1 MRGGGARGAAAR
13 RGEAMSEPFQAGYSA
28 YYDLLYRDKDYAAE
42 ARFVAELVR
51 RHGGRPPAG
60 VELLDLACGTGRHL
74 IELARLGMVVAGGGR
89 SGGVVGPARREPGGG
104 GAGAPV
110 PT

>member
-1 MRGGGARGAAAR
+1 
-13 RGEAMSEPFQAGYSA
+13 MSDAFQAGYSA
-28 YYDLLYRDKDYAAE
+28 YYDLLYHDKDYAAE

-74 IELARLGMVVAGGGR
+74 IELARLGMVVAGGGPAAPQAP
-89 SGGVVGPARREPGGG
+89 PARPHPRPAR
-104 GAGAPV
+104 GAGAP
-110 PT
+110 PRRPLPAR